1 MKLDNPLVWVTAATP
16 AAARKLRLTFND
28 GSVKIFDCEPLIER
42 YKIFEPLR
50 NDEVFENISLDG
62 WTVTWLNST
71 IDIAPEHLYSEGVAA

>member
-1 MKLDNPLVWVTAATP
+1 M
-16 AAARKLRLTFND
+16 
-28 GSVKIFDCEPLIER
+28 FDCEPLIER

-71 IDIAPEHLYSEGVAA
+71 IDIAPEHLYSEGVAVVQ